1 MATILQAFE
10 PPHGGVPAH
19 VTRLCEGLAERGH
32 RLVVAGPPES
42 QFYPRLEQAG
52 VEVHRLSLEGSI
64 FAARADR
71 AAAASLRHLLDC
83 GGFDLAHAHGMKA
96 GVLLR
101 RLCPPRRIPV
111 VYTPHCFAFIS
122 NRYRESLRLRPIRQA
137 VAVGTE
143 WALGRV
149 TAALVCVSE
158 FERREA
164 DRFHIARPARRHVI
178 PNGVEVDD
186 SLPADPAMADWRGEG
201 LLFGQVCVL
210 RWEKG
215 MRHVVEAA
223 ELLRDDEGAP
233 RLAVVGEG
241 PEREAVGRLIAEAG
255 LTDRVRLFEWSGRVE
270 PHLKALQ
277 CYLLPSDSFEALPI
291 GAIEAMA
298 CGLPVI
304 ASRVGGV
311 PEAVIDGET
320 GLLVPPG
327 DAVALSEAIRTVAAD
342 AALRA
347 RFAARGKQLAR
358 ERFSL
363 AGMVDR
369 LEALYAEVAGPSPRG
384 GESVGSRR
392 GALVRRRSRRGRATR
407 PAP

>member
-19 VTRLCEGLAERGH
+19 VARLAAGLAERGH
-32 RLVVAGPPES
+32 RVVVAGPLES
-42 QFYPRLEQAG
+42 QIYPGLAEAGIEVRRLPF
-52 VEVHRLSLEGSI
+52 EGSI
-64 FAARADR
+64 FAGGADWR
-71 AAAASLRHLLDC
+71 AARGLRRLLAEESVDV
-83 GGFDLAHAHGMKA
+83 AHGHGMKA
-96 GVLLR
+96 GALLR
-101 RLCPPRRIPV
+101 TLWPHRIPV

-122 NRYRESLRLRPIRQA
+122 NRYRSELRLRPLRQA
-137 VAVGTE
+137 ITIGVE
-143 WALGRV
+143 WALGRL

-164 DRFHIARPARRHVI
+164 DRLHIARPARRHVI

-186 SLPADPAMADWRGEG
+186 SAGADPELLAWRGEG
-201 LLFGQVCVL
+201 LLFGQVSVL

-223 ELLRDDEGAP
+223 ELLRHAERAP

-241 PEREAVGRLIAEAG
+241 PERPAVARMIEERG
-255 LTDRVRLFEWSGRVE
+255 LSDRVRLFDWSGRVE
-270 PHLKALQ
+270 PHLKALD

-291 GAIEAMA
+291 GGIEAMA

-327 DAVALSEAIRTVAAD
+327 DAPALAGAIQTLAAD
-342 AALRA
+342 DSLRSRLAAAGRA
-347 RFAARGKQLAR
+347 LAR

-369 LEALYAEVAGPSPRG
+369 LERLYGEV
-384 GESVGSRR
+384 
-392 GALVRRRSRRGRATR
+392 GA
-407 PAP
+407 